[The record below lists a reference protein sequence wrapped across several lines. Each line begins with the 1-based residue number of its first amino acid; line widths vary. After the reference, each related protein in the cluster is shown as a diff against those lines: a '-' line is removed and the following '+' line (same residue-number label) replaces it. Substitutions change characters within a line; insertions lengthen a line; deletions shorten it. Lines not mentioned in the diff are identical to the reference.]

1 MNNFGR
7 RLEVAAPLTAIYAI
21 GDDSTKF
28 WTAYPGEEIAGVCI
42 MQVSGLIVPQILRRN
57 SMLACRISLNRLDG
71 TAIIMLDIPNQL
83 IFGMPRVF
91 EVNL

>member
-1 MNNFGR
+1 
-7 RLEVAAPLTAIYAI
+7 
-21 GDDSTKF
+21 
-28 WTAYPGEEIAGVCI
+28 

-83 IFGMPRVF
+83 IVGMPRVF